1 MLNFSHLC
9 LSYVC
14 QALEFCSL
22 LDLQPILDS
31 LTGVLNDMFSLCV
44 DCGGIFVLRPECL
57 LTNLDDLLSR
67 Q

>member
-1 MLNFSHLC
+1 MSVKPLNF
-9 LSYVC
+9 V
-14 QALEFCSL
+14 ANGADI
-22 LDLQPILDS
+22 LDVQPILDS
-31 LTGVLNDMFSLCV
+31 LTGVLNDMVSLCV